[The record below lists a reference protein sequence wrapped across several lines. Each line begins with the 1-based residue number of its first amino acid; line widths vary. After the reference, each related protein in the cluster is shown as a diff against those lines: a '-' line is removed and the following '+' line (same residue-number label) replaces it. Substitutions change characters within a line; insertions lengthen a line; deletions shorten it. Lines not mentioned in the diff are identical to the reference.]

1 MIVAAAAAA
10 VECKIQTVL
19 ILLTTTKTTL
29 LWPSTRMRRWTI
41 RNPRRVEPKIS
52 ADLRW
57 RSFVGTSEE
66 PEVAVEL
73 FCHCGGQG
81 CGSLDGRGPSA
92 LILAG
97 LDPFESLHLLYQA
110 EGPASPPGPS
120 GPLNWDR
127 PPPLDRNFLAPL
139 QYQTSIVQS
148 LFLIILLLQFIYFK
162 KIRSCIYLKCKR

>member
-1 MIVAAAAAA
+1 MIVAVA
-10 VECKIQTVL
+10 VAVAVAECKIQTVWT
-19 ILLTTTKTTL
+19 LLTTTRRTWR
-29 LWPSTRMRRWTI
+29 WPSTRMRRRSTI
-41 RNPRRVEPKIS
+41 RKPRRVEPKIS

-66 PEVAVEL
+66 PEVAVEP

-92 LILAG
+92 SILAG
-97 LDPFESLHLLYQA
+97 LDLVESLRLLYPA
-110 EGPASPPGPS
+110 EGPASRPGPS

-139 QYQTSIVQS
+139 QY
-148 LFLIILLLQFIYFK
+148 
-162 KIRSCIYLKCKR
+162 